1 MKIASKVYSVITLFL
16 LMACGGSESNTDDT
30 PPAPVVVAPSA
41 ATLVFPADNTECNE
55 GVISSTDETKS
66 AVTFQW
72 NDSENTDTYEVN
84 LRNINTNISTKSN
97 STTNDATIT
106 IDRGTPYEWFVV
118 SKANGTNETASSS
131 KAKFYNQGPGIEN
144 YAPFPAEAINPARG
158 STIASATTVNL
169 QWAASDIDDDI
180 VGYSVFFGT
189 EINPTTELG
198 TTEESNLDAPIT
210 SGATYYWRVVTTDS
224 QNNTST
230 SEIFEFRV
238 E

>member
-1 MKIASKVYSVITLFL
+1 MKIASKFYSVIILFL
-16 LMACGGSESNTDDT
+16 LMACGGESSTDGT
-30 PPAPVVVAPSA
+30 PPPLVVAAPSA

-72 NDSENTDTYEVN
+72 NESENTDSYEVN
-84 LRNINTNISTKSN
+84 LRNINTNTSTKSN

-106 IDRGTPYEWFVV
+106 IERGTPYEWFVV
-118 SKANGTNETASSS
+118 SKANGTNETASSV

-158 STIASATTVNL
+158 STIASAASVNL
-169 QWAASDIDDDI
+169 QWTASDIDADI
-180 VGYSVFFGT
+180 AGYTIFFGT
-189 EINPTTELG
+189 ETNPTTELG

-210 SGATYYWRVVTTDS
+210 SGTTYYWLVITTDS
-224 QNNTST
+224 QSNSST
-230 SEIFEFRV
+230 SEIFEFSV
-238 E
+238 L

>member
-1 MKIASKVYSVITLFL
+1 MKIASKFYSVIILFL
-16 LMACGGSESNTDDT
+16 LMACGGESSTDGT
-30 PPAPVVVAPSA
+30 PPPLVVAAPSA

-55 GVISSTDETKS
+55 GVISGTDETKS

-72 NDSENTDTYEVN
+72 NESENTDSYEVN
-84 LRNINTNISTKSN
+84 LRNINTNTSTKSN

-106 IDRGTPYEWFVV
+106 IERGTPYEWFVV
-118 SKANGTNETASSS
+118 SKANGTNETASST

-158 STIASATTVNL
+158 ATIASAASVNL
-169 QWAASDIDDDI
+169 QWTASDIDADI
-180 VGYSVFFGT
+180 AGYTIFFGT
-189 EINPTTELG
+189 ETNPTTELG

-210 SGATYYWRVVTTDS
+210 SGTTYYWLVITTDS
-224 QNNTST
+224 QSNSST
-230 SEIFEFRV
+230 SEIFEFAV

>member
-1 MKIASKVYSVITLFL
+1 MKIASKFYSFIILFL
-16 LMACGGSESNTDDT
+16 LVACGGESSTDGT
-30 PPAPVVVAPSA
+30 PPPPVVAAPSA

-72 NDSENTDTYEVN
+72 NESENTDSYEVN
-84 LRNINTNISTKSN
+84 LRNINTNTSTKSN

-106 IDRGTPYEWFVV
+106 IDRGTPYEWFVI
-118 SKANGTNETASSS
+118 SKANGTNETASSA

-158 STIASATTVNL
+158 ATIASASTVNL
-169 QWAASDIDDDI
+169 QWTASDIDDDI
-180 VGYSVFFGT
+180 VGYSIFFGT
-189 EINPTTELG
+189 DTDPTTEIG
-198 TTEESNLDAPIT
+198 STEESNLNASIT
-210 SGATYYWRVVTTDS
+210 SATTYYWRVLTTDS

-230 SEIFEFRV
+230 SEIFEFKV

>member
-1 MKIASKVYSVITLFL
+1 MKIISKVYSVIAL
-16 LMACGGSESNTDDT
+16 LLLIACGGSDSSTDDT
-30 PPAPVVVAPSA
+30 PPPPAVAAPSA

-72 NDSENTDTYEVN
+72 NASENTDTYEVN
-84 LRNINTNISTKSN
+84 LRNINTNTSTKSN

-118 SKANGTNETASSS
+118 SKANGTNETASSA

-158 STIASATTVNL
+158 ATIASATSVNL

-180 VGYSVFFGT
+180 VGYTVFFGT
-189 EINPTTELG
+189 ETNPTTELG
-198 TTEESNLDAPIT
+198 TTEASNLDAPIT
-210 SGATYYWRVVTTDS
+210 SGTIYYWSVITTDS

-230 SEIFEFRV
+230 SEIFEFAV